1 MTRRIAIA
9 AALTLL
15 LGAGAVWAHDG
26 HTHTVMGTVT
36 SIQPQRLEVKT
47 NDGKTVTIV
56 LNDKTTFVRGAEK
69 LTPAD
74 LAAGQRVVVDVG
86 NGKEPL
92 TARGVKL
99 GAAKVAAASK

>member
-15 LGAGAVWAHDG
+15 LGAGAAWAHDG

-36 SIQPQRLEVKT
+36 SVQPQRLEVKT
-47 NDGKTVTIV
+47 TDGKTVAIV
-56 LNDKTTFVRGAEK
+56 LNDKTTVARGVEK

-86 NGKEPL
+86 NGKTPL
-92 TARGVKL
+92 TAKGVKV
-99 GAAKVAAASK
+99 GAAKVAVVAK